1 MLRKVARRHTLAALH
16 CGMSNALPTRRAL
29 LLAGAATLGASAVQA
44 QALVPTPAQTE
55 GPYYPTALP
64 ADTDPDLTR
73 LPGAAVARGTQLR
86 LEGRVLRTDGTPVS
100 NARVE
105 IWQADADGIYL
116 HERDP
121 RLAARDALFQ
131 GFGRITTGPDGR
143 YAFSTIRP
151 GLYPGRTAHI
161 HMRVDPPSGP
171 RLTTQVYF
179 SDEPG
184 NAQDGLLRR
193 VTDVAQRARLIAPV
207 QHEPNGQRVSH
218 DVVLRQA

>member
-1 MLRKVARRHTLAALH
+1 
-16 CGMSNALPTRRAL
+16 MSNTLLTRRAL
-29 LLAGAATLGASAVQA
+29 LLAGAATFAATGARA

-73 LPGAAVARGTQLR
+73 LPGAAVARGTRLR
-86 LEGRVLRTDGTPVS
+86 LEGRVLRTDGTPVA

-105 IWQADADGIYL
+105 IWQADTNGIYL
-116 HERDP
+116 HQRDP

-131 GFGRITTGPDGR
+131 GFGRVTTGADGR
-143 YAFSTIRP
+143 YEFITIRP

-193 VTDVAQRARLIAPV
+193 VTDPAQRARLIASV
-207 QHEPNGQRVSH
+207 RTGASGQDMTH

>member
-1 MLRKVARRHTLAALH
+1 MNTR
-16 CGMSNALPTRRAL
+16 LPTRRAL
-29 LLAGAATLGASAVQA
+29 LLAGAAALGAPAA
-44 QALVPTPAQTE
+44 RAATLVPTPAQAE
-55 GPYYPTALP
+55 GPYYPRALP

-73 LPGAAVARGTQLR
+73 LPGMAVARGTLVQ
-86 LEGRVLRTDGTPVS
+86 G
-100 NARVE
+100 ARVE

-116 HERDP
+116 HQHDP
-121 RLAARDALFQ
+121 RLAARDARFQ
-131 GFGRITTGPDGR
+131 GFGRVTTAADGR
-143 YAFSTIRP
+143 YEFITIRP

-193 VTDVAQRARLIAPV
+193 VTDPAQRARLIAQV
-207 QHEPNGQRVSH
+207 RATEDGQDLTH
-218 DVVLRQA
+218 DVVLRPA

>member
-1 MLRKVARRHTLAALH
+1 MLRA
-16 CGMSNALPTRRAL
+16 MNNALPTRRAL
-29 LLAGAATLGASAVQA
+29 LLAGAATFAAGGARAET
-44 QALVPTPAQTE
+44 LVPTPAQTE

-73 LPGAAVARGTQLR
+73 LPGAAVARGTRLR
-86 LEGRVLRTDGTPVS
+86 LEGRVLRTDGTPVA

-116 HERDP
+116 HQRDP
-121 RLAARDALFQ
+121 RIGARDAAFQ
-131 GFGRITTGPDGR
+131 GFGRITTGADGR
-143 YAFSTIRP
+143 YAFITIRP
-151 GLYPGRTAHI
+151 GIYPGRTAHI

-193 VTDVAQRARLIAPV
+193 VTDPAQRARLIAQV
-207 QHEPNGQRVSH
+207 RAEPNGQSLSH
-218 DVVLRQA
+218 HVVLRQA